1 METKYKMFSELKTIY
16 NDLEYRTAKAAK
28 EFAIDV
34 LKQNGGNITLGY
46 VYCFFIRFNRKLGND
61 MNIRV
66 KSVHLEKDDFGV
78 EAITFDF
85 DGDTEGVSN
94 YTSWRDYIALAEAL
108 RDFDIIS
115 NAGK

>member
-28 EFAIDV
+28 EFAFDV
-34 LKQNGGNITLGY
+34 LRKNGNNISLGY
-46 VYCFFIRFNRKLGND
+46 VYCFFIRFNEKLGKHTG
-61 MNIRV
+61 IRV
-66 KSVHLEKDDFGV
+66 RGVHLEKDDLGV
-78 EAITFDF
+78 DTITFDF
-85 DGDTEGVSN
+85 EGDMEGVSK

-108 RDFDIIS
+108 RDFDIVS